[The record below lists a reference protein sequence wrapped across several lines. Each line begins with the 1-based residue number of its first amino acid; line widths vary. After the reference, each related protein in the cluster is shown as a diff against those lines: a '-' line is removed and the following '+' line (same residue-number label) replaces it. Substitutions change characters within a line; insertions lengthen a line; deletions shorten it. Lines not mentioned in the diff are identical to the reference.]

1 MKKHKVIS
9 GRNLLM
15 SNPAMVILLWY
26 LLLDKWNAPQYVWGI
41 VGTIYAIV
49 MIVTIVNWCNSENI
63 DIFKEN
69 EKP

>member
-15 SNPAMVILLWY
+15 RNPAMVILLWY

-49 MIVTIVNWCNSENI
+49 LIATIIDWCNSENI